1 MTKIT
6 EKDALLRLTSL
17 CARGEHCAHEMREKM
32 RRWELTDDE
41 QARVMEYLTDRKF
54 VDDERY
60 ARAFVADKIKYGK
73 WKPAQDRAGSLAE
86 ADRRRYTPH
95 GAR

>member
-41 QARVMEYLTDRKF
+41 
-54 VDDERY
+54 
-60 ARAFVADKIKYGK
+60 
-73 WKPAQDRAGSLAE
+73 
-86 ADRRRYTPH
+86 
-95 GAR
+95 